1 MPPRIILTE
10 NKTEAME
17 LLRKNNLPTE
27 DLTDHSMIFIIEENQ
42 ELIGTIG
49 LEASIK
55 DGLLRSLSVSEEHR
69 GKGYG
74 EQLVSHL
81 EKYARDHGIEELY
94 LLTNTAEKFFDR
106 RGYAVIGREE
116 VSPFIRSSAE
126 FSSSCPASAV
136 VMKKTL
142 A

>member
-1 MPPRIILTE
+1 MNPRIITPGT
-10 NKTEAME
+10 KPAAIE

-27 DLTDHSMIFIIEENQ
+27 DLTDNTMIFIIEENQ
-42 ELIGTIG
+42 KVIGTIG
-49 LEASIK
+49 LEAGIK

-74 EQLVSHL
+74 EQLVGHL
-81 EKYARDHGIEELY
+81 EKYARDRGIEDLY
-94 LLTNTAEKFFDR
+94 LLTTTAEKFFDR
-106 RGYAVIGREE
+106 RGYVVIRREE

-126 FSSSCPASAV
+126 FNSSCPSSAV